1 MKKYKILKDSSVNSA
16 DIKADDCKGEDW
28 LHDDAKIL
36 DSAKM
41 FGRAGINNSASI
53 YGRAQVYGDAE
64 VYNEAKSYPL
74 YAELVKSLE
83 SAN

>member
-1 MKKYKILKDSSVNSA
+1 MIERFFETLMNDERIFSSLSQ
-16 DIKADDCKGEDW
+16 IG
-28 LHDDAKIL
+28 LLSLI
-36 DSAKM
+36 
-41 FGRAGINNSASI
+41 FINSASI

>member
-16 DIKADDCKGEDW
+16 DIKADDYKGEDW

-41 FGRAGINNSASI
+41 FGRAEFNNSASI
-53 YGRAQVYGDAE
+53 YM
-64 VYNEAKSYPL
+64 
-74 YAELVKSLE
+74 AELKSMGMLKFIMKLK
-83 SAN
+83 AILFMQN